1 MHKTIYKK
9 FDNYENNKL
18 HIKTL
23 SDINKNCSIETKLL
37 NGFIMPEIKER
48 NIRKSMPNY
57 KSAMNIYK
65 KEIEMYK
72 LVNPIRQK
80 LDEEKELK
88 DIKYIKERRS
98 REKYKAGFY
107 IKKKK
112 K

>member
-1 MHKTIYKK
+1 
-9 FDNYENNKL
+9 
-18 HIKTL
+18 
-23 SDINKNCSIETKLL
+23 
-37 NGFIMPEIKER
+37 
-48 NIRKSMPNY
+48 
-57 KSAMNIYK
+57 
-65 KEIEMYK
+65 MYK